1 MGLSAS
7 MCEFAHGENRKQHS
21 WLPAMPV
28 DPHND
33 DFEAQRQWMV
43 DSQLR
48 RRGIGDPRVLDAMAR
63 VPRHEF
69 VAEQFRS
76 QAHDDHPIPIG
87 EGQTVSQPFIVAR
100 MLEVLNLA
108 ASDVVLEIGT
118 GSGYQTALLSEL
130 AQYTYSVE
138 RSENLARAA
147 EETLTR
153 LGYTNIEISI
163 GDGSAGLPE
172 KGPFDAIVVSAAAP
186 QIPPSLAEQL
196 REGGRMVIP
205 VGPSHSQE
213 LLLVSK
219 RNGNS
224 EITRLEAC
232 RFVPLIGTQGY
243 ASQS

>member
-1 MGLSAS
+1 MP
-7 MCEFAHGENRKQHS
+7 GESN
-21 WLPAMPV
+21 
-28 DPHND
+28 ND
-33 DFEAQRQWMV
+33 GFEAQRQWMV

-48 RRGIGDPRVLDAMAR
+48 RRGIRDLRVLDAMAH

-76 QAHDDHPIPIG
+76 QAYDDHPVPIG
-87 EGQTVSQPFIVAR
+87 EGQTISQPFIVAR

-108 ASDVVLEIGT
+108 ASDIVLEIGT

-130 AQYTYSVE
+130 TRHTYSLE
-138 RSENLARAA
+138 RNESLALAA

-172 KGPFDAIVVSAAAP
+172 REPFDAIVVSAAAP
-186 QIPPSLAEQL
+186 QIPPALAEQL

-205 VGPSHSQE
+205 VGPAHSQE
-213 LLLVSK
+213 LLLVRK
-219 RNGNS
+219 RNGDS
-224 EITRLEAC
+224 DVTRLEAC

-243 ASQS
+243 ASQP

>member
-1 MGLSAS
+1 MP
-7 MCEFAHGENRKQHS
+7 GEPNT
-21 WLPAMPV
+21 
-28 DPHND
+28 DG
-33 DFEAQRQWMV
+33 FETQRQWMV

-48 RRGIGDPRVLDAMAR
+48 RRGIRDLRVLDAMAR

-76 QAHDDHPIPIG
+76 QAYDDHPIPIG
-87 EGQTVSQPFIVAR
+87 EGQTISQPFIVAR

-108 ASDVVLEIGT
+108 SSDAVLEIGT

-130 AQYTYSVE
+130 TEQTYSVE

-147 EETLTR
+147 KETLTR
-153 LGYTNIEISI
+153 LGYTNIEIST

-186 QIPPSLAEQL
+186 QIPPSLAAQL
-196 REGGRMVIP
+196 REGGRMAIP

-213 LLLVSK
+213 LLLLRK
-219 RNGNS
+219 RNGDS
-224 EITRLEAC
+224 EITRLEPC
-232 RFVPLIGTQGY
+232 RFVPLIGTQGF
-243 ASQS
+243 ASQP

>member
-1 MGLSAS
+1 MP
-7 MCEFAHGENRKQHS
+7 GERN
-21 WLPAMPV
+21 
-28 DPHND
+28 ND
-33 DFEAQRQWMV
+33 GFEAQRQWMV

-48 RRGIGDPRVLDAMAR
+48 RRGIRDLRVLEAMAR

-76 QAHDDHPIPIG
+76 QAYDDHPIPIG
-87 EGQTVSQPFIVAR
+87 EGQTISQPFIVAR

-130 AQYTYSVE
+130 TEQTYSVE
-138 RSENLARAA
+138 RSENLAEAA

-153 LGYTNIEISI
+153 LGYTNIEIST

-213 LLLVSK
+213 LLLVRK
-219 RNGNS
+219 RNSNS

-232 RFVPLIGTQGY
+232 RFVPLIGTQGF
-243 ASQS
+243 ASQP